1 MEKSKKSKI
10 VFSTVA
16 VIVLVALA
24 VVGFFVYKS
33 KSPYKKKSKTDF
45 AMGSVISVQT
55 FNSKYDENVEQRV
68 IDCIKDHDKFL
79 SNKIESS
86 TISMLNEG
94 TTVTLD
100 NFTYDA
106 LVMSKKIYK
115 KTDGKAAL
123 TVGALSKLW
132 DFDSGKNVVPE
143 KEDIEKVLKTVN
155 DDNLRFNERQTSV
168 KNGSILD
175 LGSIG
180 KGFACDKAAR
190 VLNESDVENAVVAVG
205 GSIYAKGYTAPGR
218 KIRVGIRNPFG
229 NENEYLGYIST
240 DNAFI
245 STSGNYEKVFEKD
258 GKKYHHL
265 LDCTT
270 GYPVEGDLI
279 SVTVICDNGAKSDA
293 LSTACFV
300 MGYGEKTLSLL
311 ADEDAEAIFVFEDKS
326 VIITKKLNSSF
337 TLTDNSFTV
346 TKV

>member
-1 MEKSKKSKI
+1 VKNSKRIRI
-10 VFSTVA
+10 VYSTVA
-16 VIVLVALA
+16 VFAVIALA
-24 VVGFFVYKS
+24 VVGFFVLKS

-106 LVMSKKIYK
+106 LVMSKRIYK

-143 KEDIEKVLKTVN
+143 KNKIEKVLKTIN
-155 DDNLRFNERQTSV
+155 DDNLQFDERQTSV

-190 VLNESDVENAVVAVG
+190 VLNESEVENAVVAVG
-205 GSIYAKGYTAPGR
+205 GSIYARGYTAPDR
-218 KIRVGIRNPFG
+218 KIKVGIRNPFG
-229 NENEYLGYIST
+229 NENDYFGFIST

-270 GYPVEGDLI
+270 GYPVEGNLV
-279 SVTVICDNGAKSDA
+279 SVTVVCDNGAKSDA

-311 ADEDAEAIFVFEDKS
+311 ADENAEAVFVFQDKS
-326 VIITKKLNSSF
+326 VIITKKLYSSF